1 MKVAVAMSGGID
13 SSAAAILL
21 KVAGYDIIGI
31 TMELGNHDVA
41 DARTVADK
49 LDIPH
54 YSLDLQDTFTE
65 KVIDYFC
72 REYRL
77 GRTPN
82 PCIRCNQY
90 IKFGTLLEKAR
101 QMGSDLV
108 ATGHHARI
116 RRKTANGR
124 YLLKKGIDWRKDQSY
139 FLYSLTQNQLSRAI
153 FPVGNITKER
163 TRQIARA
170 LWPPLGTRA
179 ESQEICFIP
188 NDDHITFLKGA
199 IAEEDRPGPIL
210 DSKGNILGTHQGIPY
225 YTIGQ
230 RKGLGIA
237 AQEPLYVMRI
247 DPEQNAVIVGSKEEV
262 YGTELF
268 ASGLNWI
275 SIDRLNES
283 IAAKAKIRYRHEE
296 ADAIIT
302 PLNEDGCHVK
312 FNEPQWAITPGQA
325 VVFYNGDT
333 VIGGG
338 TIDSVTGNRKK
349 MKD

>member
-170 LWPPLGTRA
+170 LWPPL
-179 ESQEICFIP
+179 
-188 NDDHITFLKGA
+188 
-199 IAEEDRPGPIL
+199 
-210 DSKGNILGTHQGIPY
+210 
-225 YTIGQ
+225 
-230 RKGLGIA
+230 
-237 AQEPLYVMRI
+237 
-247 DPEQNAVIVGSKEEV
+247 
-262 YGTELF
+262 
-268 ASGLNWI
+268 
-275 SIDRLNES
+275 
-283 IAAKAKIRYRHEE
+283 
-296 ADAIIT
+296 
-302 PLNEDGCHVK
+302 
-312 FNEPQWAITPGQA
+312 
-325 VVFYNGDT
+325 
-333 VIGGG
+333 
-338 TIDSVTGNRKK
+338 
-349 MKD
+349 